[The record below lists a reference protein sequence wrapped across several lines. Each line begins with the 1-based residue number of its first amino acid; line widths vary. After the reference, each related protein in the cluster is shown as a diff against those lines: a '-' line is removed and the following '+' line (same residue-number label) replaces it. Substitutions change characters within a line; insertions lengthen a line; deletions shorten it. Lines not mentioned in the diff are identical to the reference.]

1 MPAID
6 TFNPSRAAKQ
16 VGIPAST
23 LRHWSR
29 VYAEFLSEG
38 ANPGRNEER
47 AFTVADIELLRAVV
61 QLRANG
67 LQPVEIVARLRQ
79 DPSAALQTP
88 LATPTTGVEPMPG
101 TSIAATS
108 SNALEAFLSANTRQ
122 LDDVARR
129 VETVDARLARVESS
143 RNLVLV
149 AVAAFVAGV
158 VLVGVIVWIL
168 SLIR

>member
-1 MPAID
+1 MPVTD

-16 VGIPAST
+16 IGTPAST
-23 LRHWSR
+23 LRHWSK
-29 VYAEFLSEG
+29 VYAEFLSPG

-67 LQPVEIVARLRQ
+67 LQPVEIVERLRQ

-101 TSIAATS
+101 TSIAPTS
-108 SNALEAFLSANTRQ
+108 PHALETFLSVNTRQ
-122 LDDVARR
+122 LDDVARQ
-129 VETVDARLARVESS
+129 VASVDDRLKRVEST
-143 RNLVLV
+143 RWWIV
-149 AVAAFVAGV
+149 AVIVAFAAGAVTVAAGV
-158 VLVGVIVWIL
+158 MIL
-168 SLIR
+168 R